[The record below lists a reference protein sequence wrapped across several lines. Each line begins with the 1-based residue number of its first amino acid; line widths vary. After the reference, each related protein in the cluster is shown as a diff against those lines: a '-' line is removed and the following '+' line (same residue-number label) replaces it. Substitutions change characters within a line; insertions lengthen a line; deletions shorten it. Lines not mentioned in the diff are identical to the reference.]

1 MPIEGRHWS
10 RAAWKLAIALL
21 ATALSPSP
29 ARAETLQD
37 ALIAAYGD
45 NAQLQT
51 ERAQLRATDDY
62 VPQAL
67 ANWRPTVSVN
77 AYQGV
82 SHNATRQDC
91 GKVPQSVFGTNCA
104 YSALNNFSNLWPQSY
119 GLTITQP
126 IFRGG
131 RTVAQTEQALDQV
144 RAERANLVT
153 VEETVF
159 VTVATDY
166 MNVVLEDTLVDL
178 GTAYAQ
184 RLRALLVGTRERWRD
199 GELTRADVAEAASA
213 YAQALSTRR
222 ASESQLAQARAAF
235 EHDVGRPAGKLVAPR
250 DVPELPSSR
259 QDADDLAAMA
269 NPAVVSAQFTQ
280 AAAEDNVRLIKGQ
293 FLPTLD
299 LQASISRAKENT
311 GQSGLRTDN
320 GQVLAQLT
328 VPLYQG
334 GAVSADMRQAE
345 EVVGIRKGQVDDA
358 RRAAVQAADQAFE
371 QRDAARDLVELL
383 GDQIRVNEVALEG
396 IKREAAAGDR
406 TVYDILVQE
415 ETLFQ
420 SEESLVQA
428 QHDQR
433 VAEFTL
439 AQATGRLTAKSL
451 GLPVVYYDPDR
462 YFEAVRV
469 PDGPIDGVFGP
480 DDPPPQ

>member
-1 MPIEGRHWS
+1 
-10 RAAWKLAIALL
+10 
-21 ATALSPSP
+21 
-29 ARAETLQD
+29 
-37 ALIAAYGD
+37 
-45 NAQLQT
+45 
-51 ERAQLRATDDY
+51 
-62 VPQAL
+62 
-67 ANWRPTVSVN
+67 
-77 AYQGV
+77 
-82 SHNATRQDC
+82 
-91 GKVPQSVFGTNCA
+91 
-104 YSALNNFSNLWPQSY
+104 
-119 GLTITQP
+119 
-126 IFRGG
+126 
-131 RTVAQTEQALDQV
+131 
-144 RAERANLVT
+144 
-153 VEETVF
+153 
-159 VTVATDY
+159 
-166 MNVVLEDTLVDL
+166 
-178 GTAYAQ
+178 
-184 RLRALLVGTRERWRD
+184 
-199 GELTRADVAEAASA
+199 
-213 YAQALSTRR
+213 
-222 ASESQLAQARAAF
+222 
-235 EHDVGRPAGKLVAPR
+235 
-250 DVPELPSSR
+250 
-259 QDADDLAAMA
+259 
-269 NPAVVSAQFTQ
+269 VVSAQFTQ